1 MNILLTAI
9 DKAAQDGQITRK
21 EVIKYLHQTKNYRGI
36 LGFPVTFDKKG
47 DLEGGA
53 TYFFKVVGNDFKQ
66 IAVMTG
72 K

>member
-9 DKAAQDGQITRK
+9 DKAAKDGDISRE
-21 EVIKYLHQTKNYRGI
+21 EVLKYVSQTKNYKGI

-53 TYFFKVVGNDFKQ
+53 TYFFQVVGKDFKQ
-66 IAVMTG
+66 VAVMTG
-72 K
+72 Q

>member
-1 MNILLTAI
+1 MKNVA
-9 DKAAQDGQITRK
+9 
-21 EVIKYLHQTKNYRGI
+21 ETKGYKGI

-53 TYFFKVVGNDFKQ
+53 TYFFKVVGKDFKQ
-66 IAVMTG
+66 VAVMTG

>member
-9 DKAAQDGQITRK
+9 DKAAADGDITRK
-21 EVIKYLHQTKNYRGI
+21 EVVEQLHKIDNYNGI
-36 LGFPVTFDKKG
+36 LGFPVTFDEKG

-53 TYFFKVVGNDFKQ
+53 TYFFQVKGNDFEQ
-66 IAVMTG
+66 VAVMTG

>member
-1 MNILLTAI
+1 MNILLSAI
-9 DKAAQDGQITRK
+9 DKAAADGKLTRK
-21 EVIKYLHQTKNYRGI
+21 EVVATLHQTKNYNGI

-53 TYFFKVVGNDFKQ
+53 TYFFQVAGNDFKQ
-66 IAVMTG
+66 ITVMTG